1 MSTPGVGT
9 VLVVVVA
16 WLAGRGLSKT
26 EQCVARL
33 QAPEGSPWKSLG
45 VSRTKVSLHELQQ
58 LVDKYG
64 LTLVEGPPPANA
76 PQSLV
81 AASCDSVGDVWVG
94 LPDPSV
100 SLDDEEK
107 TPMVCRFENMKDTVS
122 SFLGLKKDTPKQ
134 YPDQPRRVY
143 MKNYCG
149 VKFPVSSKSKV
160 AKRMH
165 ENTRKLE
172 KKMNSWKS

>member
-1 MSTPGVGT
+1 MTIPGLGV
-9 VLVVVVA
+9 VLVLLVSG
-16 WLAGRGLSKT
+16 LASRDLGTG
-26 EQCVARL
+26 EQCVAKL
-33 QAPEGSPWKSLG
+33 HAPEGSPWQSLG
-45 VSRTKVSLHELQQ
+45 VSQTKLSLHNLQQ

-81 AASCDSVGDVWVG
+81 AATCDSIGNVWVG
-94 LPDPSV
+94 LPDPSA

-107 TPMVCRFENMKDTVS
+107 TPMACRFEKMKDTMS
-122 SFLGLKKDTPKQ
+122 SFLGFKKDTPKQ

-149 VKFPVSSKSKV
+149 VKFPVSSKSEV

-172 KKMNSWKS
+172 KKMNSWKT

>member
-1 MSTPGVGT
+1 MSTNGVRTLLVLVLVGT
-9 VLVVVVA
+9 G
-16 WLAGRGLSKT
+16 GRVLSKG

-33 QAPEGSPWKSLG
+33 QAPEGSLWKNLG
-45 VSRTKVSLHELQQ
+45 QSQKKVSLEELQQ

-64 LTLVEGPPPANA
+64 LTMVEGPSPPNA
-76 PQSLV
+76 PQSLIAV
-81 AASCDSVGDVWVG
+81 TCDRRGDMWVG
-94 LPDPSV
+94 LPDRSA

-107 TPMVCRFENMKDTVS
+107 PIRCRFENMKDTVS
-122 SFLGLKKDTPKQ
+122 SFLGFKNDVPKQ

-165 ENTRKLE
+165 ERTRKLE
-172 KKMNSWKS
+172 RKMNSWQS